1 MNHGGPKLFVYGTL
15 RSGGSHEMAR
25 LLRANSELIGPAEL
39 PQSRLLN
46 VGRYPGVVRANG
58 ERTSVKGDLFQLTDP
73 TVLARL
79 DRYEDCDLRAPKA
92 SEFIRRQRLVRL
104 HNGRRARAWVY
115 EYNRPTAGLTPIAS
129 GVYRP
134 V

>member
-1 MNHGGPKLFVYGTL
+1 MSAPGPKLFVYGTL

-46 VGRYPGVVRANG
+46 VGRYPGVVRAAG
-58 ERTSVKGDLFQLTDP
+58 ERTTVKGDLFQLTDP
-73 TVLARL
+73 TVLSRL

-104 HNGRRARAWVY
+104 RNGRRARAWVY